1 MISYIKGILEDVSD
15 DFMIVETGGI
25 GYQIFV
31 SSVTLG
37 KLPSIGN
44 EVKIYTYMNLNMKE
58 ERFSFFGF
66 CSKDELNVFHQ
77 LITVPGIGPKG
88 ALSLLAQFS
97 PSELILAI
105 LSEDEK
111 TLLKGYGIGKKTV
124 QRAILELKDKLKNIK
139 LEGETGIQNLFTSDV
154 VSNSKLEAIE
164 SLVSLGYSKSEAVK
178 AVSFIYI
185 ENVSTEELLKL
196 ALKQLAK

>member
-1 MISYIKGILEDVSD
+1 MISYIKGILENVSED
-15 DFMIVETGGI
+15 YIIIETAGI

-31 SSVTLG
+31 SSATLG
-37 KLPSIGN
+37 KLSCVGSEI
-44 EVKIYTYMNLNMKE
+44 KIYTYMNLNMKE
-58 ERFSFFGF
+58 EKLSFFGF
-66 CSKDELNVFHQ
+66 CSKDELIVFHQ

-124 QRAILELKDKLKNIK
+124 QRAILELKDKLKNIR
-139 LEGETGIQNLFTSDV
+139 LEKETINPNLFISNV
-154 VSNSKLEAIE
+154 VSEPKFEVIE
-164 SLVSLGYSKSEAVK
+164 SLISLGYSKSEATK
-178 AVSFIYI
+178 AVSLVYI
-185 ENVSTEELLKL
+185 ENTSTEKLLKL